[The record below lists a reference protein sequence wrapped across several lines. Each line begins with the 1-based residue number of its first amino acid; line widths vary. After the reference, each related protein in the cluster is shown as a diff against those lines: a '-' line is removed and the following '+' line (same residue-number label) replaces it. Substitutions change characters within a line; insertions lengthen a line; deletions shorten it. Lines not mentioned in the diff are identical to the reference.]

1 MLFHYFTK
9 FFKGSTRRQFLE
21 LYTLSVFFFSILY
34 YLSSNYLEDAGFV
47 DTYFKSKPEEITPL
61 SYFDCLHF
69 SLVTQTTVGYGRF
82 EPYGTISRIINIFQ
96 LISIVFIFLIDNSV
110 LI

>member
-1 MLFHYFTK
+1 MFFHYFTK

-21 LYTLSVFFFSILY
+21 IYTLSVLLFSILY
-34 YLSSNYLEDAGFV
+34 YLSSNYLEKTGFV
-47 DTYFKSKPEEITPL
+47 DTYNKSKTEAI

-82 EPYGTISRIINIFQ
+82 EPYGTISRIINVFQ
-96 LISIVFIFLIDNSV
+96 LISIVVIFFIDN

>member
-9 FFKGSTRRQFLE
+9 FFKGSTRRRFLE
-21 LYTLSVFFFSILY
+21 IYTLSVLLFSILY
-34 YLSSNYLEDAGFV
+34 YLSSNYLEKTGFV
-47 DTYFKSKPEEITPL
+47 DTYYKRKSEAM

-82 EPYGTISRIINIFQ
+82 EAYGTISRIINVFQ
-96 LISIVFIFLIDNSV
+96 LISIVVIFYT
-110 LI
+110 